1 MCGIFGQV
9 GAPLPAENIARVL
22 AVLRHRGPDRQS
34 SRALSGATFAQA
46 HLKVMDLS
54 PESAQPMTSEDGQ
67 TWVIFNGTI
76 YNFQELRKL
85 LESAGHK
92 FISKSDTEVIV
103 HGYEQWGDEVVA
115 RLDGMFA
122 LAIWDQRKQR
132 LLLARD
138 RSGKKP
144 LFYAE
149 HEGSLLFGSSPK
161 SLFAAGLPLEPSN
174 KGVSTFLAY
183 GFAAPPETF
192 YRGVTQLPPA
202 HYLVREH
209 GAQRLTRYWS
219 FRVLEQPTL
228 HSEAEAIT
236 QVRRLLEDA
245 VKKRLVAE
253 VPLGAFLSGGIDS
266 SIIVGLMAKHLP
278 KVKTFSLGFSGDERY
293 NETAFARL
301 AAQKFNT
308 EHHEFIVEPKALSL
322 LDTLVWH
329 HDGPFG
335 DSSAIPTYLV
345 SQYTKE
351 HVTVALSGDGGDE
364 LFAGYVRFWAAQ
376 TAEKIPA
383 PLRQLGSK
391 LLPFLPAASSERSL
405 FGKGRRFLEGGSAD
419 LPDRLLRWSVLFAE
433 ELRTTLRPEVFA
445 ELSYEE
451 ILAYHRRF
459 FEQRGT
465 TLQQL
470 LRHNFESYLP
480 EDLLVKSD
488 RCSMAHALELRA
500 PFLDTAL
507 IEFSATLPDH
517 LKLRGRTTKYLL
529 KQAFADLLP
538 PEITTRGK
546 MGFGVPL
553 AAWFRGELRSFLEEK
568 LCPHEARVNQYL
580 LPGVA
585 ARLVREHLAQR
596 ADHSHR
602 LWALLTLEVWLQ
614 NLKLL
619 AVPL

>member
-9 GAPLPAENIARVL
+9 GAPLSEEVIGRVL
-22 AVLRHRGPDRQS
+22 AVLRHRGPDAQK
-34 SRALSGATFAQA
+34 AKVLSGATFLQA
-46 HLKVMDLS
+46 HLKIMDLS
-54 PESAQPMTSEDGQ
+54 PEAEQPMTSEDGQ
-67 TWVIFNGTI
+67 TWVTFNGAI
-76 YNFQELRKL
+76 YNFKELREL
-85 LESAGHK
+85 LQQAGHK

-103 HGYEQWGDEVVA
+103 HGYEQWGDEVIA

-122 LAIWDQRKQR
+122 LAIWDQRRQR
-132 LLLARD
+132 LLIARD

-149 HEGSLLFGSSPK
+149 HKGDFLFGSSPK
-161 SLFAAGLPLEPSN
+161 SLFAAGLPIEPSGR
-174 KGVSTFLAY
+174 GVATFLAY

-192 YRGVTQLPPA
+192 YHNVSQLAPA
-202 HYLVREH
+202 HYLVRE
-209 GAQRLTRYWS
+209 QNTNKTSRYWS
-219 FRVLEQPTL
+219 FQVLEKPTIQSE
-228 HSEAEAIT
+228 SEAI
-236 QVRRLLEDA
+236 QKLRYLLEES

-266 SIIVGLMAKHLP
+266 SIIVGLMSKHLP
-278 KVKTFSLGFSGDERY
+278 KVKTFSLGFAGDERY
-293 NETAFARL
+293 NETPFARI
-301 AAQKFNT
+301 AAKRFNT

-322 LDTLVWH
+322 IDTLVWH

-345 SQYTKE
+345 SKYTRE
-351 HVTVALSGDGGDE
+351 HVTVALTGDGGDE
-364 LFAGYVRFWAAQ
+364 LFAGYLRFWAAQ

-383 PLRQLGSK
+383 ALRQLGSK
-391 LLPFLPAASSERSL
+391 ILPLLPAAASERSL
-405 FGKGRRFLEGGSAD
+405 LGRGKRFLEGGAAN
-419 LPDRLLRWSVLFAE
+419 LADRLLRWSLLFAE
-433 ELRTTLRPEVFA
+433 ELPKTLRPEVFA

-459 FEQRGT
+459 FESRGT
-465 TLQQL
+465 ALQKL
-470 LRHNFESYLP
+470 LAHNFESYLP

-507 IEFSATLPDH
+507 IEFSATLPDQF
-517 LKLRGRTTKYLL
+517 KLNGRTTKYLL
-529 KQAFADLLP
+529 KKAFSDLLP
-538 PEITTRGK
+538 EEITTRGK

-553 AAWFRGELRSFLEEK
+553 AAWFRDSLRGFLQEK
-568 LCPHEARVNQYL
+568 LCPKEALLNQYL

-585 ARLVREHLAQR
+585 QKLVQEHLSSE

-614 NLKLL
+614 NLNKL
-619 AVPL
+619 AEPL

>member
-9 GAPLPAENIARVL
+9 GAPLSQEAIASVL
-22 AVLRHRGPDRQS
+22 VTLLHRGPDQQS
-34 SRALSGATFAQA
+34 AKALSGATLLQT

-54 PESAQPMTSEDGQ
+54 PESAQPMTSEDSQ

-76 YNFQELRKL
+76 YNFKELRET
-85 LESAGHK
+85 LEKAGHQ

-103 HGYEQWGDEVVA
+103 HGYEQWGDEVIA

-122 LAIWDQRKQR
+122 IAIWDQRRQR

-149 HEGSLLFGSSPK
+149 HEGKFLFGSSPK
-161 SLFAAGLPLEPSN
+161 TLFAAGMPLEPSTR
-174 KGVSTFLAY
+174 GVATFLAY

-192 YRGVTQLPPA
+192 YHGVKQLPPA
-202 HYLVREH
+202 HYLVREQ
-209 GAQRLTRYWS
+209 GSNKLTRYWS
-219 FRVLEQPTL
+219 FRVLERAAPQ
-228 HSEAEAIT
+228 SEAEAIEK
-236 QVRRLLEDA
+236 VRYLLEEAVKRRLA
-245 VKKRLVAE
+245 SE

-301 AAQKFNT
+301 AAQRFNT
-308 EHHEFIVEPKALSL
+308 EHHEFIVEPNALSL
-322 LDTLVWH
+322 IDTLVWH

-351 HVTVALSGDGGDE
+351 HVTVALTGDGGDE

-391 LLPFLPAASSERSL
+391 LLPLLPEASSERSL
-405 FGKGRRFLEGGSAD
+405 WGRGRRFLEGGSAD
-419 LPDRLLRWSVLFAE
+419 LADRLLRWSVLFAE
-433 ELRTTLRPEVFA
+433 QLRTTLRPELFA
-445 ELSYEE
+445 ALSYEE

-465 TLQQL
+465 SLQQL

-517 LKLRGRTTKYLL
+517 LKLKARTTKYLL
-529 KQAFADLLP
+529 KKAFAELLP
-538 PEITTRGK
+538 PQITTRSK

-553 AAWFRGELRSFLEEK
+553 ASWFRGELRGFLMEK
-568 LCPHEARVNQYL
+568 LCPKEAKINQYI

-585 ARLVREHLAQR
+585 ERLVKEHLTER

-602 LWALLTLEVWLQ
+602 LWALLTLEVWLRS
-614 NLKLL
+614 LRRL
-619 AVPL
+619 ATPL

>member
-9 GAPLPAENIARVL
+9 GAPLAPEAIARVL
-22 AVLRHRGPDRQS
+22 AVLRHRGPDQQL
-34 SRALSGATFAQA
+34 SRVLSGATLVQA

-76 YNFQELRKL
+76 YNFRELRHA
-85 LESAGHK
+85 LEKAGHK

-103 HGYEQWGDEVVA
+103 HGYEQWGDEVIA

-122 LAIWDQRKQR
+122 LALWDQRRQR

-149 HEGSLLFGSSPK
+149 QEGTLLFGSSPK
-161 SLFAAGLPLEPSN
+161 SLFAAGMPLDPSTR
-174 KGVSTFLAY
+174 GVATFLAY

-202 HYLVREH
+202 HYLVRE
-209 GAQRLTRYWS
+209 QNTNKLTRYWS
-219 FRVLEQPTL
+219 FRVLEKATL
-228 HSEAEAIT
+228 SSEEEAIDK
-236 QVRRLLEDA
+236 VRYLLEEA
-245 VKKRLVAE
+245 VKRRLVAE
-253 VPLGAFLSGGIDS
+253 VPLGAFLSGGVDS

-278 KVKTFSLGFSGDERY
+278 TVKTFSLGFSGDERY
-293 NETAFARL
+293 NETAFARI

-322 LDTLVWH
+322 LDALVWH

-364 LFAGYVRFWAAQ
+364 LFAGYLRFWAAQ
-376 TAEKIPA
+376 TAERIPA

-405 FGKGRRFLEGGSAD
+405 WGKGRRFLEGGSAD
-419 LPDRLLRWSVLFAE
+419 LPDRLLRWSVLFAQQ
-433 ELRTTLRPEVFA
+433 LRTTLRPELFA

-459 FEQRGT
+459 FEQRST
-465 TLQQL
+465 SLQQL

-529 KQAFADLLP
+529 KKAFADLLP
-538 PEITTRGK
+538 PEITSRGK

-553 AAWFRGELRSFLEEK
+553 AAWFRGELRGFLEEK
-568 LCPHEARVNQYL
+568 LCPQEARVNRYL

-585 ARLVREHLAQR
+585 TRLVREHAAES

-614 NLKLL
+614 NINKLAL
-619 AVPL
+619 PQ